1 MNGEDEL
8 RELWCGQPS
17 LKTVKGED
25 MLAMV
30 QRRTRGFD
38 RMIAVRNWM
47 ECVASAV
54 VMACFAYF
62 AFKAHNALVRAGCLI
77 IAAGAAWIIFYLIR
91 YGQGPSAVDPSLDL
105 MSYTQA
111 LAERYDYQIRLL
123 KSVKYWY
130 LLPPYLGLVLA
141 TAGVFQERAT
151 AGILR
156 RFDWIWPVLYTALYA
171 AVWWLN
177 EVYSVRRLQNERG
190 RLLAMTGSSEGTT
203 G

>member
-8 RELWCGQPS
+8 RELWCGQAS

-25 MLAMV
+25 MLALV
-30 QRRTRGFD
+30 QRKTSGFD
-38 RMIAVRNWM
+38 RIIAVRNWM

-62 AFKAHNALVRAGCLI
+62 AFKAHNTLVRAGCLI

-91 YGQGPSAVDPSLDL
+91 YGKGPSAVDPSLDL

-156 RFDWIWPVLYTALYA
+156 WFDWIWPVLYTGLYA

-177 EVYSVRRLQNERG
+177 EVYSVGRLQNERG
-190 RLLAMTGSSEGTT
+190 RLLAMTANTEGRTE
-203 G
+203 

>member
-1 MNGEDEL
+1 MRPAFLEN
-8 RELWCGQPS
+8 REGRRHVDL
-17 LKTVKGED
+17 
-25 MLAMV
+25 V
-30 QRRTRGFD
+30 QRKTTGFD
-38 RMIAVRNWM
+38 RLIAVRNWM

-54 VMACFAYF
+54 VMASFAYF
-62 AFKAHNALVRAGCLI
+62 AFKAHNTLVRAGCLI

-91 YGQGPSAVDPSLDL
+91 YGKGPSAVDPSLDL
-105 MSYTQA
+105 MSYTHA
-111 LAERYDYQIRLL
+111 LAERYDYQIQLL

-156 RFDWIWPVLYTALYA
+156 WFDWIWPVLYTGLYA

-177 EVYSVRRLQNERG
+177 EVYSVRRLQNDRG
-190 RLLAMTGSSEGTT
+190 RLLAMTPNSEGQTQ
-203 G
+203 